1 MILITLTLFSCNKKQ
16 TELEFE
22 QAVLYEIFP
31 QLVDSLHFDIRL
43 SPPPPPMPIFDEN
56 QNLIGTDTTGM
67 AKKQVEYEKRKA
79 ELQSDTKTLVIAII
93 DTTYSLEKKAQNELI
108 KHFDNIELDTLN
120 SKSNYKI
127 DIEKLKT
134 NGKWKFKPRSNFPT
148 GRRLWKDEYD
158 FHLAGTTWLSNIRF
172 DKTKSFGILESGY
185 GCGGLCGYSVRVFIY
200 KKEGKWFIDEVF
212 VTAVS

>member
-1 MILITLTLFSCNKKQ
+1 
-16 TELEFE
+16 
-22 QAVLYEIFP
+22 
-31 QLVDSLHFDIRL
+31 
-43 SPPPPPMPIFDEN
+43 PPMPIFDKN

-79 ELQSDTKTLVIAII
+79 ELQSDTTTLVIAII
-93 DTTYSLEKKAQNELI
+93 DTVYSLEKKVQKELV
-108 KHFDNIELDTLN
+108 KHFDNIELNTRN

-148 GRRLWKDEYD
+148 GNKLWKHEYD
-158 FHLAGTTWLSNIRF
+158 FHLAGTTWLSNIQF
-172 DKTKSFGILESGY
+172 DKTKSFGMLESGY

-200 KKEGKWFIDEVF
+200 KKEGEWFIDEVF
-212 VTAVS
+212 VTTVS